1 MEGRCGSYLLVG
13 WDEGVDCGHVSEDQN
28 RYLASLWVSWCAWV
42 WVAFLL
48 VGEEEEGWQM
58 VWVEGGV
65 VEVVAV
71 LGTLLVV
78 AVAVE
83 EVCK

>member
-1 MEGRCGSYLLVG
+1 
-13 WDEGVDCGHVSEDQN
+13 
-28 RYLASLWVSWCAWV
+28 
-42 WVAFLL
+42 
-48 VGEEEEGWQM
+48 M